1 MVFLKLLENLRNKTS
16 NLLNSQNFDPV
27 KFSVESAKPG
37 FGDITCNVSFLLS
50 KQLKKSPQ
58 EISTKLSKLYQFDDL
73 PQIKNVQA
81 HQSGYLNFEIDYTK
95 FNDDVIPISVQSDY
109 GAIDIGKSEK
119 IVVEHTSVNPNKA
132 LHIGHVRNII
142 LGDVISKIL
151 KKGNYNIKVLNYV
164 DDSGLQVADL
174 IVGFTEL
181 GFSQEPPRNKKFDH
195 YCGDTV
201 YVKTTEKYETD
212 KQLEEKRY
220 HVLKQIEDSSS
231 TISKMAQTITR
242 KVLDE
247 QLKTVWNLGVFY
259 DCLNFESQIIH
270 SKLWDKIFEKL
281 KSENQIK
288 YEETGDN
295 AGCWVIPAEGE
306 DDKILVR
313 SNGVATYIA
322 KDIPYAAWKLGLVDD
337 PFSYKIHSTQKN
349 TQTLYETTL
358 DEISDHDDD
367 KLNFSGNKVITV
379 IDNRQIRLQKI
390 VSGLMAKFKE
400 EGAYTHLG
408 YESVTLSAD
417 AVSSLGK
424 SVQTISES
432 GSKSMKGYS
441 IVNDKNTQMSGR
453 KGLYVNADTVLE
465 TLTKRVYDESKSRN
479 ENLSEPELEKIA
491 NTVAVGTIRYEM
503 IKPDLDKIITFD
515 LKNSL
520 RLEGD
525 TCSYIQYSYARASR
539 ILEKTDVQPNFD
551 SGFGLLSSQHE
562 TNLIK
567 KIAMFD
573 VAVNDS
579 VKNFSPKVIAKYSYD
594 LAVTF
599 SSFYEHVKVL
609 ASENPELLNSRLCL
623 VISFQKTLKSALGL
637 LGIDAPERM

>member
-1 MVFLKLLENLRNKTS
+1 MVFLKLLENIRSKTADI
-16 NLLNSQNFDPV
+16 LNAKNYDPV
-27 KFSVESAKPG
+27 QFSVESAKPG
-37 FGDITCNVSFLLS
+37 FGDITCNVPFLLS
-50 KQLKKSPQ
+50 KQLKKSPK
-58 EISTKLSKLYQFDDL
+58 EISTELSKLYNFDDM
-73 PQIKNVQA
+73 PQIKNVES
-81 HQSGYLNFEIDYTK
+81 HPSGYLNFSIDYTK
-95 FNDDVIPISVQSDY
+95 FNDLVISSSLQENY
-109 GAIDIGKSEK
+109 GALKLGNNEK

-132 LHIGHVRNII
+132 LHVGHIRNII
-142 LGDVISKIL
+142 LGDVVSKIL
-151 KKGNYNIKVLNYV
+151 KKANYDVKVLNYV
-164 DDSGLQVADL
+164 DDSGLQVADI

-181 GFSQEPPRNKKFDH
+181 GFSQESPDNEKFDH

-201 YVKTTEKYETD
+201 YVKTTEKYESD
-212 KQLEEKRY
+212 KELEGKR
-220 HVLKQIEDSSS
+220 HEILKQIEDRSSEV
-231 TISKMAQTITR
+231 SKIAQTITR
-242 KVLDE
+242 KVLNE

-270 SKLWDKIFEKL
+270 SKLWETIFEKL
-281 KSENQIK
+281 KSDNQIK
-288 YEETGDN
+288 YEDEGDN
-295 AGCWVIPAEGE
+295 AGCWVIPADGE

-322 KDIPYAAWKLGLVDD
+322 KDIPYAAWKLGLVED
-337 PFSYKIHSTQKN
+337 PFHYKIHSTQKN
-349 TQTLYETTL
+349 SQTLYETTL
-358 DEISDHDDD
+358 EGDN
-367 KLNFSGNKVITV
+367 KLNFSGSKVITV

-417 AVSSLGK
+417 TVKSLGL
-424 SVQTISES
+424 SVDGES
-432 GSKSMKGYS
+432 
-441 IVNDKNTQMSGR
+441 TQMSGR

-479 ENLSEPELEKIA
+479 ENLSESELQNIA
-491 NTVAVGTIRYEM
+491 NIVAVGTIRYEM

-539 ILEKTDVQPNFD
+539 ILEKTDTKPNFN
-551 SGFGLLSSQHE
+551 SGLELISSE
-562 TNLIK
+562 YEKNLIK

-573 VAVNDS
+573 VHVNDS
-579 VKNFSPKVIAKYSYD
+579 VNNLSPKVIAKYSYE

-599 SSFYEHVKVL
+599 SSFYEHIKVL
-609 ASENPELLNSRLCL
+609 ASETPELLNARLCL
-623 VISFQKTLKSALGL
+623 VISFQKTLKASLDL

>member
-1 MVFLKLLENLRNKTS
+1 MVFLELLENIRKETS
-16 NLLNSQNFDPV
+16 KILDSQNYEPV
-27 KFSVESAKPG
+27 SFSVESAKPG

-58 EISTKLSKLYQFDDL
+58 EISNEISKLYTFENI
-73 PQIKNVQA
+73 PQIKNVES
-81 HQSGYLNFEIDYTK
+81 HPSGYLNFNIDYTQ
-95 FNDDVIPISVQSDY
+95 FSNLVISSSLQENY
-109 GAIDIGKSEK
+109 GSLDIGHNEK

-132 LHIGHVRNII
+132 LHVGHIRNVI
-142 LGDVISKIL
+142 LGDIVSKIL
-151 KKGNYNIKVLNYV
+151 RKGNFDVKVLNYV
-164 DDSGLQVADL
+164 DDSGLQVADI

-181 GFSQEPPRNKKFDH
+181 GFSQEPSGNEKFDH

-212 KQLEEKRY
+212 KKLEEKR
-220 HVLKQIEDSSS
+220 HEILKQIEDSSS
-231 TISKMAQTITR
+231 DISKMAQTITR
-242 KVLDE
+242 KVLNE

-270 SKLWDKIFEKL
+270 SKLWEKIFEKL

-288 YEETGDN
+288 YEEAGDN

-322 KDIPYAAWKLGLVDD
+322 KDIPYAAWKLGLVED

-349 TQTLYETTL
+349 DQTLYETTL
-358 DEISDHDDD
+358 DEIPDHDDN
-367 KLNFSGNKVITV
+367 KLNLSGNKVITV

-417 AVSSLGK
+417 TVNSLGL
-424 SVQTISES
+424 SVDGES
-432 GSKSMKGYS
+432 A
-441 IVNDKNTQMSGR
+441 QMSGR

-479 ENLSEPELEKIA
+479 ENLSESELQNIA
-491 NTVAVGTIRYEM
+491 NIVAVGTIRYEM

-539 ILEKTDVQPNFD
+539 ILEKTETKPNFD
-551 SGFGLLSSQHE
+551 SGFELLSSE
-562 TNLIK
+562 YEKNLIK

-573 VAVNDS
+573 VQVNDS
-579 VKNFSPKVIAKYSYD
+579 VNNFSPKVIAKYSYE

-609 ASENPELLNSRLCL
+609 KSETPELLNARLCL
-623 VISFQKTLKSALGL
+623 VVSFQKTLKSSLGL

>member
-1 MVFLKLLENLRNKTS
+1 MVFLELLENIRKETS
-16 NLLNSQNFDPV
+16 KILDSQNYEPV
-27 KFSVESAKPG
+27 SFSVESAKPG

-58 EISTKLSKLYQFDDL
+58 EISNEISKLYTFDNI
-73 PQIKNVQA
+73 PQIKNVES
-81 HQSGYLNFEIDYTK
+81 HPSGYLNFNIDYTQ
-95 FNDDVIPISVQSDY
+95 FSNLVISSSLQENY
-109 GAIDIGKSEK
+109 GSLDIGHNEK

-132 LHIGHVRNII
+132 LHVGHIRNVI
-142 LGDVISKIL
+142 LGDIVSKIL
-151 KKGNYNIKVLNYV
+151 RKGNFDVKVLNYV
-164 DDSGLQVADL
+164 DDSGLQVADI

-181 GFSQEPPRNKKFDH
+181 GFSQEPSGNEKFDH

-212 KQLEEKRY
+212 KKLEEKR
-220 HVLKQIEDSSS
+220 HEILKQIEDSSS
-231 TISKMAQTITR
+231 DISKMAQTITR
-242 KVLDE
+242 KVLNE

-270 SKLWDKIFEKL
+270 SKLWEKIFEKL

-288 YEETGDN
+288 YEEAGDN

-322 KDIPYAAWKLGLVDD
+322 KDIPYAAWKLGLVED

-349 TQTLYETTL
+349 DQTLYETTL
-358 DEISDHDDD
+358 DEIPDHDDN
-367 KLNFSGNKVITV
+367 KLNLSGNKVITV

-417 AVSSLGK
+417 TVKSLGL
-424 SVQTISES
+424 SVDGES
-432 GSKSMKGYS
+432 A
-441 IVNDKNTQMSGR
+441 QMSGR

-479 ENLSEPELEKIA
+479 ENLSESELQNIA
-491 NTVAVGTIRYEM
+491 NIVAVGTIRYEM

-539 ILEKTDVQPNFD
+539 ILEKTETKPNFD
-551 SGFGLLSSQHE
+551 SGFELLSSE
-562 TNLIK
+562 YEKNLIK

-573 VAVNDS
+573 VQVNDS
-579 VKNFSPKVIAKYSYD
+579 VNNFSPKVIAKYSYE

-609 ASENPELLNSRLCL
+609 KSETPELLNARLCL
-623 VISFQKTLKSALGL
+623 VVSFQKTLKSSLGL

>member
-1 MVFLKLLENLRNKTS
+1 MVFLKLLENIRSKTIEI
-16 NLLNSQNFDPV
+16 LNSKNYTPV
-27 KFSVESAKPG
+27 QFSVESAKPG
-37 FGDITCNVSFLLS
+37 FGDITCNVPFLLS

-58 EISTKLSKLYQFDDL
+58 EISTELAKLYNFDDML
-73 PQIKNVQA
+73 QIKNVES
-81 HQSGYLNFEIDYTK
+81 HPSGYLNFSLDYTK
-95 FNDDVIPISVQSDY
+95 FNNLVISSSLQENY
-109 GAIDIGKSEK
+109 GSLRLGNNEK
-119 IVVEHTSVNPNKA
+119 IIVEHTSVNPNKA
-132 LHIGHVRNII
+132 LHVGHIRNVI
-142 LGDVISKIL
+142 LGDVVSKIL
-151 KKGNYNIKVLNYV
+151 KKANYDVKVLNYV
-164 DDSGLQVADL
+164 DDSGLQVADI

-181 GFSQEPPRNKKFDH
+181 GFSQESPDNEKFDH

-201 YVKTTEKYETD
+201 YVKTTEKYESD
-212 KQLEEKRY
+212 KELERKR
-220 HVLKQIEDSSS
+220 HGILKQIEDSSS
-231 TISKMAQTITR
+231 VVSKMAQIITR
-242 KVLDE
+242 KVLNE

-270 SKLWDKIFEKL
+270 SKLWETIFEKL
-281 KSENQIK
+281 KFNNQIK
-288 YEETGDN
+288 YEDTGDN
-295 AGCWVIPAEGE
+295 AGCWVIPADGE

-337 PFSYKIHSTQKN
+337 PFYYQIHSTQKN
-349 TQTLYETTL
+349 SQTLYETTL
-358 DEISDHDDD
+358 HGDA
-367 KLNFSGNKVITV
+367 KLNFSGSKVITV

-417 AVSSLGK
+417 TVKSLGM
-424 SVQTISES
+424 SVNGES
-432 GSKSMKGYS
+432 A
-441 IVNDKNTQMSGR
+441 QMSGR

-465 TLTKRVYDESKSRN
+465 TLIKRVYDESKSRN
-479 ENLSEPELEKIA
+479 ETLSESELQNIA
-491 NTVAVGTIRYEM
+491 NIVAVGTIRYEM

-539 ILEKTDVQPNFD
+539 ILEKTDTKPNFD
-551 SGFGLLSSQHE
+551 SGFESLSSE
-562 TNLIK
+562 YEKNLIK

-573 VAVNDS
+573 VQVNDS
-579 VKNFSPKVIAKYSYD
+579 VNNLSPKVIAKYSYE
-594 LAVTF
+594 LAVIF

-609 ASENPELLNSRLCL
+609 ASQTPELLNARLCL
-623 VISFQKTLKSALGL
+623 VVSFQKTLKESLSL

>member
-1 MVFLKLLENLRNKTS
+1 MVFLELLENIRKKTAEI
-16 NLLNSQNFDPV
+16 LDSQNLTSVP
-27 KFSVESAKPG
+27 FSVEAAKSG

-58 EISTKLSKLYQFDDL
+58 DISKDLSKLYKFDDL
-73 PQIKNVQA
+73 PEIKNVES
-81 HQSGYLNFEIDYTK
+81 HPSGYLNFNIDYAK
-95 FNDDVIPISVQSDY
+95 FNGGVISKSLKENY
-109 GAIDIGKSEK
+109 GFLNLGNNEK

-132 LHIGHVRNII
+132 LHVGHVRNVI
-142 LGDVISKIL
+142 LGDIISKIL
-151 KKGNYNIKVLNYV
+151 RKGNFDVNVLNYV
-164 DDSGLQVADL
+164 DDSGLQVADI

-181 GFSQEPPRNKKFDH
+181 GFSQEPPNNEKFDH

-212 KQLEEKRY
+212 KKLEEKR
-220 HVLKQIEDSSS
+220 HEILKQIEDNTSD
-231 TISKMAQTITR
+231 ISKMAQSITR
-242 KVLDE
+242 KVLNE

-259 DCLNFESQIIH
+259 DCLNYESQIIH
-270 SKLWDKIFEKL
+270 SKLWEKIFEKL
-281 KSENQIK
+281 KSDNQIK
-288 YEETGDN
+288 YEESGDN
-295 AGCWVIPAEGE
+295 AGCWVIPADGE

-349 TQTLYETTL
+349 SQTLYETTL
-358 DEISDHDDD
+358 DDITDENQ
-367 KLNFSGNKVITV
+367 LNLSGKKVITV

-390 VSGLMAKFKE
+390 VSSLMAKFKE

-417 AVSSLGK
+417 TVKSLGLT
-424 SVQTISES
+424 VDGES
-432 GSKSMKGYS
+432 A
-441 IVNDKNTQMSGR
+441 QMSGR

-465 TLTKRVYDESKSRN
+465 TLTNRVYDESKSRN
-479 ENLSEPELEKIA
+479 DDLSESELQKIA

-539 ILEKTDVQPNFD
+539 ILEKTESKPNFD
-551 SGFGLLSSQHE
+551 SEFEVLSSE
-562 TNLIK
+562 YEKNLIK

-573 VAVNDS
+573 VQINDS
-579 VKNFSPKVIAKYSYD
+579 VNNLSPKVIAKYSYD

-609 ASENPELLNSRLCL
+609 KSETSELLNARLCL
-623 VISFQKTLKSALGL
+623 VVSFQKTLKSSLGL
-637 LGIDAPERM
+637 LGIDAPEKM

>member
-1 MVFLKLLENLRNKTS
+1 MVFLELLENIRKETARIVDSKNCV
-16 NLLNSQNFDPV
+16 PV
-27 KFSVESAKPG
+27 LFSVESAKPG
-37 FGDITCNVSFLLS
+37 FGDIMCNVPFLLS

-58 EISTKLSKLYQFDDL
+58 EISNELSKLYNFDNMS
-73 PQIKNVQA
+73 QIKNVES
-81 HQSGYLNFEIDYTK
+81 HPSGYLNFSIDYTK
-95 FNDDVIPISVQSDY
+95 FNNLVISSSLHENY
-109 GAIDIGKSEK
+109 GSLNLGNNEK

-132 LHIGHVRNII
+132 LHVGHIRNVI
-142 LGDVISKIL
+142 LGDIVSKIL
-151 KKGNYNIKVLNYV
+151 RKGNFDVKILNYV
-164 DDSGLQVADL
+164 DDSGLQVADI

-181 GFSQEPPRNKKFDH
+181 GFSEEASNNEKFDH

-212 KQLEEKRY
+212 KKLEEKR
-220 HVLKQIEDSSS
+220 HEILKQIEDRSSD
-231 TISKMAQTITR
+231 ISKMAQSITR
-242 KVLDE
+242 KVLNE

-270 SKLWDKIFEKL
+270 SKLWEKIFEKL
-281 KSENQIK
+281 KSDGQIK
-288 YEETGDN
+288 FEESGDN
-295 AGCWVIPAEGE
+295 SGCWVIPAEGE

-349 TQTLYETTL
+349 SQILYETTL
-358 DEISDHDDD
+358 DEISNHDDD
-367 KLNFSGNKVITV
+367 KPHLFGNKVITV

-400 EGAYTHLG
+400 KDAYIHLG

-417 AVSSLGK
+417 TVKSLGL
-424 SVQTISES
+424 STDGDSA
-432 GSKSMKGYS
+432 
-441 IVNDKNTQMSGR
+441 QMSGR
-453 KGLYVNADTVLE
+453 KGLYVSADTVLE

-479 ENLSEPELEKIA
+479 EDLSESELQKIA
-491 NTVAVGTIRYEM
+491 NIVAVGTIRYEM

-539 ILEKTDVQPNFD
+539 ILEKTDTSPNFD
-551 SGFGLLSSQHE
+551 SGFESLSSEYEQ
-562 TNLIK
+562 NLIK
-567 KIAMFD
+567 KISMFD
-573 VAVNDS
+573 VQINDS
-579 VKNFSPKVIAKYSYD
+579 VNNLSPKVIAKYSYD

-599 SSFYEHVKVL
+599 SSFYEHIKVL
-609 ASENPELLNSRLCL
+609 KSETPELLNARICL
-623 VISFQKTLKSALGL
+623 VVSFQKTLKSSLGL

>member
-1 MVFLKLLENLRNKTS
+1 MVFLEILENIRKETS
-16 NLLNSQNFDPV
+16 KILDSQKYDPV
-27 KFSVESAKPG
+27 SFSVESAKPG

-58 EISTKLSKLYQFDDL
+58 EISKEISHLYNFDNI
-73 PQIKNVQA
+73 PQIKNVES
-81 HQSGYLNFEIDYTK
+81 HPSGYLNFNIDYTQFSK
-95 FNDDVIPISVQSDY
+95 LVINSSLKENY
-109 GAIDIGKSEK
+109 GSLDIGHNEK

-132 LHIGHVRNII
+132 LHVGHIRNVI
-142 LGDVISKIL
+142 LGDIISKIL
-151 KKGNYNIKVLNYV
+151 RKGNFDVKILNYV
-164 DDSGLQVADL
+164 DDSGLQVAD
-174 IVGFTEL
+174 IIIGFTEL
-181 GFSQEPPRNKKFDH
+181 GFSQEPSENQKFDH

-212 KQLEEKRY
+212 KKLEEKR
-220 HVLKQIEDSSS
+220 HEILKQIEDNSSNV
-231 TISKMAQTITR
+231 SKMAQTITR
-242 KVLDE
+242 KVLNE

-270 SKLWDKIFEKL
+270 SKLWEKIFEKL

-288 YEETGDN
+288 YEEAGDN

-322 KDIPYAAWKLGLVDD
+322 KDIPYAAWKLGLVED

-349 TQTLYETTL
+349 DQTLYETTL
-358 DEISDHDDD
+358 DEIPDHDGN
-367 KLNFSGNKVITV
+367 KLNLSGNKVITV

-417 AVSSLGK
+417 TVKSLGL
-424 SVQTISES
+424 SVDGES
-432 GSKSMKGYS
+432 A
-441 IVNDKNTQMSGR
+441 QMSGR

-479 ENLSEPELEKIA
+479 ENLSESELQNIA
-491 NTVAVGTIRYEM
+491 NIVAVGTIRYEM

-539 ILEKTDVQPNFD
+539 ILEKTETKPNFD
-551 SGFGLLSSQHE
+551 SGFELLSSE
-562 TNLIK
+562 YEKNLIK
-567 KIAMFD
+567 KIAMYD
-573 VAVNDS
+573 VQVNDS
-579 VKNFSPKVIAKYSYD
+579 VNNFSPKVIAKYSYE

-609 ASENPELLNSRLCL
+609 KSETPELLNARLCL
-623 VISFQKTLKSALGL
+623 VVSFQKTLKSSLGL